1 MSKVERKIHV
11 SSEPIEPADFSEL
24 EAKADE
30 VSDIGSKPKTEKS
43 SKVKKS
49 TKSKTTKS
57 VSVDGAESKLKA
69 KTTKTK
75 SSTKSKS
82 KVDSEDKS
90 VDTAA
95 VKEVKKNSSKKST
108 DGEAVAKKADTK
120 KADTKKADTKKADT
134 KKADTKK
141 ADTKKAVEMALTTP
155 SDATED
161 SSSSNQDIKG
171 IDLLVSFDTTG
182 SMYPVL
188 AQVRREVDK
197 LIAEL
202 LGSINNINIGVIA
215 HGDYCDAN
223 DPYTIRFL
231 DFTTSPDKLHDFVV
245 NTAPTYG
252 GDADECY
259 ELVLNTARKHAG
271 WHADNKKILMMIGD
285 AEPHSPNYPM
295 NKDRIDWKKEVESLR
310 YMGVQIFSVH
320 CLPRFRSSSASFYK
334 HMANETNGVYLTLDQ
349 FNEIVPLIK
358 ATCYSQCGEQKLNEF
373 ITIIRENS
381 QLTNGIARNINRLS
395 GKELIKGI
403 FDRDEYSDST
413 VSRTHRKSTS
423 ILSRTTDDTR
433 VQADGLIPVTPGRFQ
448 TMEVDHDVPISDFI
462 KYNGIIF
469 QRGRGFYELSKSEK
483 VQQYKEIIIEN
494 RETGEMFTGAQVR
507 EYLGLQPQIKSG
519 GVTERLNSRHTKEY
533 RVYVQSTSTNRKLI
547 GGTHLLYEV
556 ELDR

>member
-1 MSKVERKIHV
+1 
-11 SSEPIEPADFSEL
+11 
-24 EAKADE
+24 
-30 VSDIGSKPKTEKS
+30 
-43 SKVKKS
+43 
-49 TKSKTTKS
+49 
-57 VSVDGAESKLKA
+57 
-69 KTTKTK
+69 
-75 SSTKSKS
+75 
-82 KVDSEDKS
+82 
-90 VDTAA
+90 
-95 VKEVKKNSSKKST
+95 
-108 DGEAVAKKADTK
+108 
-120 KADTKKADTKKADT
+120 
-134 KKADTKK
+134 
-141 ADTKKAVEMALTTP
+141 MALAAP
-155 SDATED
+155 SDTTED

-202 LGSINNINIGVIA
+202 LGSITNINIGVIA

-310 YMGVQIFSVH
+310 YMDVQIFSVH
-320 CLPRFRSSSASFYK
+320 CLPRFRSGSASFYK